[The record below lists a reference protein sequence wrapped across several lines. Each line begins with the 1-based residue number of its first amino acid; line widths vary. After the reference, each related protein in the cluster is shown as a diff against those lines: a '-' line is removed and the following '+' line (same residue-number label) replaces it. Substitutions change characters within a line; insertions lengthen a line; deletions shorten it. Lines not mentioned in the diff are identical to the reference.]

1 MAAMSETRIPAL
13 VDLRSVRA
21 AQLDNLLH
29 EEVDTWGGRLDWDF
43 EPTAALVRR
52 FAGMQALEGFALGSG
67 SEIFGYTYF
76 VCEDTK
82 GLVGDLYILQD
93 YRCAE
98 YEDRLL
104 EAALGAMFDAHG
116 LRRVEAQLLLL
127 PGSLDRPLPFAA
139 RLRRHRRDFM
149 VITADAVRE
158 LAPRDQRSGFTFE
171 TWTPRR
177 QEQAAGAIAAAYRGH
192 IDGEIND
199 QYRSVSGARR
209 FLLNIVQYPGCGSF
223 FTPGSVLAIRAG
235 GGEAC
240 GICLA
245 SLVSRGVGHITQICV
260 TPEYRGRGLGY
271 ELLRRSL
278 VGLAAHGCRQVTL
291 TVTSANA
298 EARQLYERSGFR
310 TLHSFAALVWEAPS

>member
-13 VDLRSVRA
+13 VDLRHVRA
-21 AQLDNLLH
+21 AQLDKLLQ
-29 EEVDTWGGRLDWDF
+29 EEVDAWRNRLDWDF

-52 FAGMQALEGFALGSG
+52 FAGMQALTGFALGSG
-67 SEIFGYTYF
+67 SEIFGYAYF

-82 GLVGDLYILQD
+82 GLVGDLFILRD
-93 YRCAE
+93 YRCPE
-98 YEDRLL
+98 HEDRLL
-104 EAALGAMFDAHG
+104 EAVLDSMFDSHE

-127 PGSLDRPLPFAA
+127 PGSLERPLPFAA

-149 VITADAVRE
+149 TITADAVRE
-158 LAPRDQRSGFTFE
+158 LAPRGQPSGFTFE
-171 TWTPRR
+171 TWAPRR
-177 QEQAAGAIAAAYRGH
+177 QEQAASAIAAAYRGH

-199 QYRSVSGARR
+199 QYRSVRGARR

-223 FTPGSVLAIRAG
+223 FAPGSVLAIRPDR
-235 GGEAC
+235 GETC

-245 SLVSRGVGHITQICV
+245 SLVSHDVGHITQICV

-278 VGLAAHGCRQVTL
+278 GALAAHGCRQVSL
-291 TVTSANA
+291 TVTSANT
-298 EARQLYERSGFR
+298 EAKQLYERTGFR
-310 TLHSFAALVWEAPS
+310 TLHSFAALVWEAPW